1 LRLDQLSPVTKA
13 PKGFGDTPLKP
24 SNDKKWRLSSESES
38 SQSESEE
45 EWKRRAASKATISEA
60 TQILQTLEED
70 VRRKEAEIAALQ
82 AAMEKSKQEASKFDL
97 NSCNVSSCEN
107 LRKSIEDTHNSRF
120 LSTHYH
126 CYHFCQHAIITPNQP
141 NRQKKN
147 SNSWRTKGNTLKN
160 SSCASIMS
168 SISFRARTM
177 WLLRLRRC
185 IWSMTCALCGYL
197 FTNITL
203 FLILLYFFIF
213 WSMTSALCG
222 YFFTNIYLTIA
233 CAGCYTVPIPCLV
246 IS

>member
-1 LRLDQLSPVTKA
+1 MENQRKYLQEQLLRLDQLSPVTKA

-141 NRQKKN
+141 NRQKKKQQFMEN
-147 SNSWRTKGNTLKN
+147 QRKYLEEQ
-160 SSCASIMS
+160 
-168 SISFRARTM
+168 
-177 WLLRLRRC
+177 LLRLDNELDQL
-185 IWSMTCALCGYL
+185 SSSDHVAATTEKMYL
-197 FTNITL
+197 VYDVRPMRL
-203 FLILLYFFIF
+203 PLY
-213 WSMTSALCG
+213 
-222 YFFTNIYLTIA
+222 
-233 CAGCYTVPIPCLV
+233 
-246 IS
+246 